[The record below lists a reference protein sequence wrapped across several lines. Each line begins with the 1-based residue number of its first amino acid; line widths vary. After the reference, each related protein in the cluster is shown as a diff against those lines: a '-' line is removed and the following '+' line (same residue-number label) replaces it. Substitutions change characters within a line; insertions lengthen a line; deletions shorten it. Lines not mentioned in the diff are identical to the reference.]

1 MFFQLYTARFH
12 VIIKQKVFEEE
23 RGNDM
28 NKIINILLCASILLG
43 TSACGKN
50 TADDTEFTVVSY
62 WMSNGHDKVF
72 LTEETEKWN
81 DTVGKEKGIRIDY
94 SVRTYDEIVNAVMR
108 GEGPDIFGASLYDFM
123 PSDKLV
129 ALEEINGG
137 AEILERFKPYIDE
150 SRHKYNG
157 KTYTV
162 PVSTTTYGL
171 IYNKEMFKAAG
182 IVDENGE
189 AKPPETFSQFIEDAK
204 LLTNPKK
211 GEYGFIF
218 PGQFESL
225 YNDDVLK
232 FASASCGFMDGY
244 NPADGKYDYSAV
256 IEVMKGLLLLK
267 QNGSCY
273 PGSEKLDNDAARA
286 RFGEGKIGMKTA
298 GAYDYGVLKYQF
310 PAKADWGV
318 APFPVLD
325 GWEPGW
331 QYMGNEGTVL
341 ISNKGVKRL
350 GTDKLMTVY
359 NWIIGEKLAIKE
371 YKAGLSIPMERDL
384 IKGVTLDDGME
395 QWQSFVDISEISK
408 PCPMAH
414 KVETTEVLPLRTLW
428 ASDILTGK
436 IKMSVLEKEIMK
448 MQDWENN
455 IGMAEYEKQHP
466 EYNPLAAIVPGR
478 SCKR

>member
-1 MFFQLYTARFH
+1 
-12 VIIKQKVFEEE
+12 
-23 RGNDM
+23 M
-28 NKIINILLCASILLG
+28 NKIINVFLSVSIVFG
-43 TSACGKN
+43 ISACGKN
-50 TADDTEFTVVSY
+50 IPEKTEFTVVSY
-62 WMSNGHDKVF
+62 WTSNGHDKAF
-72 LTEETEKWN
+72 LTKETEKWN

-94 SVRTYDEIVNAVMR
+94 SARTYDEIVNAVMS
-108 GEGPDIFGASLYDFM
+108 GNGPDIFGGSLYDFV
-123 PSDKLV
+123 PSDKIV
-129 ALEEINGG
+129 ALEDISGGEEI
-137 AEILERFKPYIDE
+137 IKRFKPYIDE

-157 KTYTV
+157 KTYTM
-162 PVSTTTYGL
+162 PTSTTTYGL

-189 AKPPETFSQFIEDAK
+189 AKPPETFSEFIHDAK

-218 PGQFESL
+218 PGRFESL

-232 FASASCGFMDGY
+232 FASASCGFIDGY

-256 IEVMKGLLLLK
+256 IEVMKGLITLK

-273 PGSEKLDNDAARA
+273 PGSEKLDNDAART

-331 QYMGNEGTVL
+331 QYMGNEGSVL
-341 ISNKGVKRL
+341 ISGKGVKKI
-350 GTDKLMTVY
+350 GAEKIMTVY
-359 NWIIGEKLAIKE
+359 NWLVSDELLIEE
-371 YKAGLSIPMERDL
+371 YKAGLLIPMENDL
-384 IKGVTLDDGME
+384 IKEVKLDEGME
-395 QWQSFVDISEISK
+395 QWQSFVDLSEISK

-428 ASDILTGK
+428 ASDILTEK
-436 IKMSVLEKEIMK
+436 IKMSVVEAEILK
-448 MQDWENN
+448 MQEWANST
-455 IGMAEYEKQHP
+455 GMAEYEKQHP
-466 EYNPLAAIVPGR
+466 EYNWQATIAPGR